1 MAKEII
7 DLREELRYHKF
18 EFGLLQKIPCSKEE
32 NKEYQQLLKNGESLP
47 DGVFAY
53 VYDNGEVSTTDFYTV
68 YEPQLTEDEIQEYL
82 MYKQLSMIKTIR
94 NCVLFFVI
102 LTIISM
108 VIYFL
113 LFATVL

>member
-1 MAKEII
+1 MAKEKI

-68 YEPQLTEDEIQEYL
+68 YEPKLTDEEIKEYL
-82 MYKQLSMIKTIR
+82 MYKQISMIKTIK

-108 VIYFL
+108 VIYFF
-113 LFATVL
+113 LFAAA